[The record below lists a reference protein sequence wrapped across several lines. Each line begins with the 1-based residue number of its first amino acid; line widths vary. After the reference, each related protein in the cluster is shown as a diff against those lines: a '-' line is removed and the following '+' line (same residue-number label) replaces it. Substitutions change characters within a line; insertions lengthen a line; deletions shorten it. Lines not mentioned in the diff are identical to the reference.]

1 MNWVAGEA
9 QPGRP
14 GETRMSP
21 HVDSNHATGGTPGP
35 SQGPDEVMDLL
46 AQVESQF
53 DRIRSLRRTQDEA
66 VRSLTSRSEEL
77 EEAESRLLEREN
89 ELQDE
94 YAQRDVERCEEVN
107 SYLAAL
113 RSASDAVARRGRR
126 LRELETWMKR
136 AQEDRHRLRRRLMGV
151 RQAVRRLLRERD
163 QWKNQ
168 HESLVESTEADR
180 ETILHQQQRLSIAT
194 TKIREFSELLQDQ
207 AERLEEGA
215 AAMVEAD
222 ELRTRV
228 RRLEA
233 ELDEARRTPATAEP
247 VPVPAPTTAPAA
259 DGPDQ
264 EHMLRRRNRL
274 QRCRRLIKAQARRL
288 PQVAQ
293 LEAARRRQEQQ
304 LMEQQQHLDEVR
316 RVLTASEER
325 MIQKWAASRS
335 VQVTG
340 WIVLLVLLLG
350 AGSWW
355 AADRF
360 DPPSMRTMV
369 TVSAAIPEGRT
380 VEPEALVAWKAWHAD
395 LVASEGFPG
404 KLARRYAEQTG
415 VAIDPVLVQRRI
427 SELVTSGEAD
437 PDSMQF
443 SMIGRDHEGIRDWMD
458 AFAKTLVS
466 ESARTARSR
475 PNPILAQIRNRSMEG
490 GRQRL
495 SRKDGPPIE
504 DTRIRTSLLI
514 FFLSIIVCLVVGSIV
529 FTHLSSTNR
538 LIDELDE
545 DFVDDGALLSD

>member
-1 MNWVAGEA
+1 
-9 QPGRP
+9 
-14 GETRMSP
+14 MSP